1 MTSAYIRNHRDDFA
15 NFLLSPTTFEPIE
28 PEEFCARE
36 VDPCG
41 KEADQPQITAL
52 SAALHV
58 PLRVAYLDRSEAGD
72 DVINWVPF
80 EGATEENRPLTLL
93 FRYVSALEVQ
103 LFMPS

>member
-1 MTSAYIRNHRDDFA
+1 MTSAYIRTHRDDFA
-15 NFLLSPTTFEPIE
+15 SFLLSPTTFEPID
-28 PEEFCARE
+28 PEEFCQRE

-52 SAALHV
+52 SAALKV

-80 EGATEENRPLTLL
+80 EGATEDNRPLTLL
-93 FRYVSALEVQ
+93 FRYVEGLCLLSTSL
-103 LFMPS
+103 